1 MKKINTLFLL
11 ILCLVLMSCK
21 INDKNKFTIKG
32 NIKNIEKQHIYL
44 EQLYFGDKAP
54 DILDTALIEN
64 GNFILNGVANE
75 EGLFR
80 LRLEKS
86 KNIYV
91 VINDQSEI
99 KLEADANNED
109 IEGQHINTP
118 GNTSLKNLILGYV
131 SKTESLNKIN
141 AEIDS
146 LKNSGADSLAT
157 IAINKFDASQMEY
170 KSFIINYI
178 DSCKDPIVTLFA
190 LGYSNSFDQSGLKK
204 SVENLGKRFPNH
216 KGVITALEEYRKFSS
231 SQQKPATNKPGVG
244 DMAPDFTMNDT
255 EDKPFSLHDFKGQ
268 YVLVDFWAS
277 WCGPCRGEN
286 PNVVKA
292 FNKFKNKNFTV
303 LGVSLD
309 ESKADW
315 MKAIKKDKLSWKHIS
330 DLKGWQSESVSL
342 YGFDGIPYNVLID
355 PQGKILAT
363 ELRGSDLEDF
373 LNKTLGNNSK

>member
-1 MKKINTLFLL
+1 MNKINSLFLF
-11 ILCLVLMSCK
+11 ILCLGLMSCK
-21 INDKNKFTIKG
+21 SNDKNKFSIKG

-64 GNFILNGVANE
+64 GNFVLEGVANE

-86 KNIYV
+86 KNMYV

-99 KLEADANNED
+99 TLNADANNQN
-109 IEGQHINTP
+109 IEGQNINTP
-118 GNTSLKNLILGYV
+118 GNISLKNLILGYI
-131 SKTESLNKIN
+131 SKTENLNKLN

-146 LKNSGADSLAT
+146 LKNSSADSLAT
-157 IAINKFDASQMEY
+157 ITIAKFDASQKDY
-170 KSFIINYI
+170 KTFIINYI

-190 LGYSNSFDQSGLKK
+190 LGYSNSFDQSDVKK
-204 SVENLGKRFPNH
+204 SVENLSKRFPDH
-216 KGVITALEEYRKFSS
+216 KGIATALEDYHKFMS
-231 SQQKPATNKPGVG
+231 SQQKPSANKPGVG
-244 DMAPDFTMNDT
+244 DLAPDFTMNDT
-255 EDKPFSLHDFKGQ
+255 EEKPFSLHDLKGQ

-286 PNVVKA
+286 PNVVA
-292 FNKFKNKNFTV
+292 AYNKFKSKNFTV

-309 ESKADW
+309 ENRTDW
-315 MKAIKKDKLSWKHIS
+315 MKAIKKDKLTWKHIS
-330 DLKGWQSESVSL
+330 DSKGWYSQVVGL

-373 LNKTLGNNSK
+373 LQKTLGTTAK

>member
-1 MKKINTLFLL
+1 MKHLKKLFLFV
-11 ILCLVLMSCK
+11 LCFSLLSCK
-21 INDKNKFTIKG
+21 SGDKNKFTIKG
-32 NIKNIEKQHIYL
+32 NIKNIENQNIFL

-64 GNFILNGVANE
+64 GNFILNGVTNE

-99 KLEADANNED
+99 ILNADANYEG
-109 IEGQHINTP
+109 IEGQNVNTP
-118 GNTSLKNLILGYV
+118 GNISLKNLILGYV
-131 SKTESLNKIN
+131 TKTENLNKLN

-146 LKNSGADSLAT
+146 LKNSGSDSLAI
-157 IAINKFDASQMEY
+157 IAVSKFDDLQKEY
-170 KSFIINYI
+170 KTFIINYI

-190 LGYSNSFDQSGLKK
+190 LGYSNSFDQSEVKK
-204 SVENLGKRFPNH
+204 SIENLSKRFPNH
-216 KGVITALEEYRKFSS
+216 KGISTALEEYQKFITR
-231 SQQKPATNKPGVG
+231 QQKPSGTKPAVG
-244 DMAPDFTMNDT
+244 NMAPDFTMNDS
-255 EDKPFSLHDFKGQ
+255 EDKPFSLHDLKGQ

-286 PNVVKA
+286 PNVVAA
-292 FNKFKNKNFTV
+292 FNKYKNKNFTV

-309 ESKADW
+309 ESKEDW
-315 MKAIKKDKLSWKHIS
+315 MKAIKKDKLTWKHIS
-330 DLKGWQSESVSL
+330 DLKGWQSEVVSL

-373 LNKTLGNNSK
+373 LNKTLGK

>member
-1 MKKINTLFLL
+1 MNIIKSIFLF
-11 ILCLVLMSCK
+11 IICFGLMSCK
-21 INDKNKFTIKG
+21 SHDKNKFTIKG
-32 NIKNIEKQHIYL
+32 NIKNIEKQYIYL

-54 DILDTALIEN
+54 DVLDTALIEN
-64 GNFILNGVANE
+64 GNFVLTGIANE

-80 LRLEKS
+80 LRFEKS
-86 KNIYV
+86 SNIYV

-99 KLEADANNED
+99 TLNADASNQG
-109 IEGQHINTP
+109 IEGQNINTP
-118 GNTSLKNLILGYV
+118 GNSSLKRLILGYV
-131 SKTESLNKIN
+131 SKTEKLSALN
-141 AEIDS
+141 AQIDS
-146 LKNSGADSLAT
+146 LKNSGADSLAK
-157 IAINKFDASQMEY
+157 IIINKYEGLQKEY

-190 LGYSNSFDQSGLKK
+190 LGYSNSFDQSEVKK
-204 SVENLGKRFPNH
+204 SIENLSKRFPEH
-216 KGVITALEEYRKFSS
+216 KGVATALEEYQKFIS
-231 SQQKPATNKPGVG
+231 SQQKPTGTKPNVG
-244 DMAPDFTMNDT
+244 NMAPDFTMNDT
-255 EDKPFSLHDFKGQ
+255 EDKPFSLHDLKGQ

-286 PNVVKA
+286 PNVVAA

-315 MKAIKKDKLSWKHIS
+315 MKAIKKDKLTWKHIS
-330 DLKGWQSESVSL
+330 DLKGWYSEVVGL

-355 PQGKILAT
+355 PQGIILAT

-373 LNKTLGNNSK
+373 LQKTLGTTAK

>member
-1 MKKINTLFLL
+1 MKKINAFFLFTLC
-11 ILCLVLMSCK
+11 IGLMSCK
-21 INDKNKFTIKG
+21 SNDKNKFTIKG
-32 NIKNIEKQHIYL
+32 NIKNLEKQHIYL

-54 DILDTALIEN
+54 DVLDTALIEN
-64 GNFILNGVANE
+64 GIFFLNGVANE

-91 VINDQSEI
+91 LINDQSEI
-99 KLEADANNED
+99 KLEADATNEGID
-109 IEGQHINTP
+109 GQNINTP

-131 SKTESLNKIN
+131 SKTENLNKLN

-157 IAINKFDASQMEY
+157 FAIAKFGASQKEY
-170 KSFIINYI
+170 KTYIINYI

-190 LGYSNSFDQSGLKK
+190 LGYSNSFDQSELKK

-216 KGVITALEEYRKFSS
+216 KGVSTALEQYHKFMS
-231 SQQKPATNKPGVG
+231 SQQKPAANKPGVG
-244 DMAPDFTMNDT
+244 DIAPDFTMNDI
-255 EDKPFSLHDFKGQ
+255 EDKPFSLHDMKGQ

-286 PNVVKA
+286 PNVVA
-292 FNKFKNKNFTV
+292 SYNKFKNKNFTV

-309 ESKADW
+309 ESKSDW
-315 MKAIKKDKLSWKHIS
+315 MKAIKKDKLNWKHIS
-330 DLKGWQSESVSL
+330 DLKGWQSATVGL

-363 ELRGSDLEDF
+363 ELRGSDLENF
-373 LNKTLGNNSK
+373 LQKTLSTIAK